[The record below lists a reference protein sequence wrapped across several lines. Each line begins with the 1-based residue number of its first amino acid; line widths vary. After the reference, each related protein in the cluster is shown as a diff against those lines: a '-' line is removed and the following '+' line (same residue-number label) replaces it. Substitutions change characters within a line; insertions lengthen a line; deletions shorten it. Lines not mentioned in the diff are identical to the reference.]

1 MQITQSGNAS
11 RCEMVSAIRAIVG
24 LCAVLGAASVQSG
37 DAYASAEHAIDTE
50 SARIEGVQIAAAAAE
65 SAQLRQLR
73 VLDHALQDVS
83 ARPSDWPASRTAA
96 VLQASADLL
105 PTMPAGLESIDPE
118 LHRKWLAVEALR
130 QRVELHSRALP
141 GISAPAADAP
151 TLEPVPHQ
159 IGSGVADRCER
170 ALRFSNGQ
178 AISFDAKAGQSLWLR
193 VDAQDGKSLR
203 LTTRGSHVDAA
214 LSVFDDCR
222 NSDKTPLKY
231 SDDAFGLQAEVLLV
245 PRKQSFWYVRLDNLS
260 GPGNVQ
266 VEGVGFS
273 GFSGRVTRT
282 SDGTG
287 IYGLQ
292 VAVHS
297 DYGNSFGYTTGAIT
311 DANGYYDMPVPAGTY
326 VLRTGLYYSSN
337 ESLVH
342 EAHQNHACY
351 TDSSYDVYVCGDTAQ
366 FTRVVMSG
374 ASVTGLDFV
383 LDAGAAIS
391 GRVIAADSGLPIA
404 SATVTVGAANAGSSA
419 YTDAL
424 GRYRITHLFP
434 QTMYASASAAGFD
447 AQYFGGAPCPQ
458 FGCNALGGDPIALST
473 GQTASVDFS
482 LARQAFLPVQ
492 LTVGG
497 QPPTSGFA
505 TVDLLNSNGAVVATT
520 NSHTEGLAR
529 LGPLQPGSYRL
540 RARFNG
546 ATYWKLYPNVHCVV
560 DCIQELSQGSVI
572 VIDDAQPEA
581 VAIDLVAWPRI
592 TGQLLDEATGAPITD
607 ASASLYS
614 PVYGYSYGASTDS
627 MGRYTFNGVE
637 PGSYLLLFSSN
648 RHVNEA
654 YPDVPCERP
663 NPLLDCLGAQL
674 IAANQQNAL
683 ITADAVLTGSPRIR
697 GRISN
702 ATSSNISWQNDFCL
716 FSPTGTVLKCMSYY
730 IPVPGNYELT
740 DVVEGDIVL
749 GHSSYSVAPQL
760 YDGVECPENAYPVH
774 SQCNWVAAT
783 LLPARA
789 NGVLESID
797 FRVRPRGAK
806 RVLVRDQ
813 ATGQPLDMI
822 AIDLWG
828 VDGFRS
834 GTAFTDDQGQA
845 WMTGDPFSQ
854 TTFRVST
861 GNSQGYVDEV
871 YNNILCPLGSVFD
884 GLCSLAG
891 GVAVQLPPPTG
902 DTSAIVIDL
911 LKPGQLFAA
920 GFE

>member
-1 MQITQSGNAS
+1 MRSVV
-11 RCEMVSAIRAIVG
+11 RVIVG
-24 LCAVLGAASVQSG
+24 LCAALGAASVQSG
-37 DAYASAEHAIDTE
+37 DAYTPAGHAID
-50 SARIEGVQIAAAAAE
+50 SAGVQTAVAAAE
-65 SAQLRQLR
+65 SPQLRELR
-73 VLDHALQDVS
+73 VLDYALQDAS

-96 VLQASADLL
+96 ALQAGADLL
-105 PTMPAGLESIDPE
+105 PTMPVGLASVDPE

-130 QRVELHSRALP
+130 QRVELQSRALP
-141 GISAPAADAP
+141 GSSARAADAP
-151 TLEPVPHQ
+151 TLEPVPYQ

-170 ALRFSNGQ
+170 ALRFSSGQ
-178 AISFDAKAGQSLWLR
+178 AISVDAKAGQSLWLR

-203 LTTRGSHVDAA
+203 LTTRGSHIDAA

-222 NSDKTPLKY
+222 NNDKAPLRY

-245 PRKQSFWYVRLDNLS
+245 PRNQSFWYVRLDNLS

-266 VEGVGFS
+266 VEGIGFS
-273 GFSGRVTRT
+273 GFSGRVTRA

-292 VAVHS
+292 VAAHT
-297 DYGNSFGYTTGAIT
+297 DYGSSIGYTTGAVT

-342 EAHQNHACY
+342 EAYQNHACFSNNY
-351 TDSSYDVYVCGDTAQ
+351 YSVYDCGDTAL

-374 ASVTGLDFV
+374 ASVTGLDFA
-383 LDAGAAIS
+383 LDPGAAVS

-404 SATVTVGAANAGSSA
+404 NATVMVGAANAASSGL
-419 YTDAL
+419 TDAL

-434 QTMYASASAAGFD
+434 QTMYANASAAGFD
-447 AQYFGGAPCPQ
+447 AQYFGGAPCPPS
-458 FGCNALGGDPIALST
+458 GCNTLGGDPIALSS
-473 GQTASVDFS
+473 GQSASADFS

-497 QPPTSGFA
+497 QPPTSGYV

-520 NSHTEGLAR
+520 SSHTDGLAR

-540 RARFNG
+540 RARIAG
-546 ATYWKLYPNVHCVV
+546 ATYWRLFPNVNCSDSCV
-560 DCIQELSQGSVI
+560 QELSQGATII
-572 VIDDAQPEA
+572 VSDTQPEA

-592 TGQLLDEATGAPITD
+592 VGQLLDETTGAPLTD
-607 ASASLYS
+607 AFASIYS
-614 PVYGYSYGASTDS
+614 PVNGYIYVASTDI

-674 IAANQQNAL
+674 IVASQQNPL
-683 ITADAVLTGSPRIR
+683 ITADAALTASPRIR

-702 ATSSNISWQNDFCL
+702 ATSNNISSQSDFCL

-730 IPVPGNYELT
+730 TPVPGNYELT

-749 GHSSYSVAPQL
+749 GHSGYYVAPQL

-774 SQCNWVAAT
+774 SQCNWAAAD

-797 FRVRPRGAK
+797 FRLRPIGAK

-813 ATGQPLDMI
+813 ATGQPLNMI
-822 AIDLWG
+822 AIDLWRA
-828 VDGFRS
+828 DGSRS
-834 GTAFTDDQGQA
+834 ETAFTDDRGQA
-845 WMTGDPFSQ
+845 WMAGAPFSQ
-854 TTFRVST
+854 AASFRVST
-861 GNSQGYVDEV
+861 GNIQGYVDEV
-871 YNNILCPLGSVFD
+871 YDNILCPLGSVFD
-884 GLCSLAG
+884 GLCSLTGAAT
-891 GVAVQLPPPTG
+891 VLLPTPTG
-902 DTSAIVIDL
+902 DTSAVVIDL